1 MTSLSF
7 VLALGA
13 VAFPFAWLI
22 AAVSLVWIP
31 LVRRLAPVPRAEASA
46 WLALVPAL
54 AALALAVAVSVPSI
68 LSALGFGADHCLGH
82 EHHPHLCAWHGAVL
96 PPWLALVGAA
106 AWASLVVRVTHA
118 LAGLVRAE
126 RLGTA
131 LAKLGESR
139 GGYHLVPAAVP
150 VCHALGLLHPR
161 VLVSRAVVDRLDA
174 PSLRAVLAHE
184 QAHVDRS
191 DPRWSALLELAVCVA
206 PFASRWTLVWREAA
220 EEAADDVAAARTD
233 GVTVAHALVTVAR
246 LHLDGAPGFAFG
258 AAGLERR
265 VSRLLGVR
273 VSPRPCRTL
282 VGALVMTA
290 VAGALVAVEHEHLH
304 HVVEE
309 TWELFVVG

>member
-13 VAFPFAWLI
+13 VAFPAAWLV
-22 AAVSLVWIP
+22 AAGSLVVVP
-31 LVRRLAPVPRAEASA
+31 LMRRLSPVPRAEASA
-46 WLALVPAL
+46 WLALAPAL
-54 AALALAVAVSVPSI
+54 VALSLAVGVSVPSM
-68 LSALGFGADHCLGH
+68 LSALGLGVDHCVGH

-106 AWASLVVRVTHA
+106 AWATFAVRMARALV
-118 LAGLVRAE
+118 GLVRAE
-126 RLGTA
+126 RLGGA

-139 GGYHLVPAAVP
+139 SGYHLVPATVP
-150 VCHALGLLHPR
+150 VCHALGLVHPR

-174 PSLRAVLAHE
+174 RSLRAVLAHE

-206 PFASRWTLVWREAA
+206 PFASRWTRVWREAA
-220 EEAADDVAAARTD
+220 EEAADDAAAASTD

-246 LHLDGAPGFAFG
+246 LRLDGAPGFAFG
-258 AAGLERR
+258 ATDLERR
-265 VSRLLGVR
+265 VNRLLGGR
-273 VSPRPCRTL
+273 VSPRRSRTL
-282 VGALVMTA
+282 MGALMMISMAVVL
-290 VAGALVAVEHEHLH
+290 VAGEHERLH

-309 TWELFVVG
+309 TWEFFVAG